1 VPEQSPIV
9 SLGGPSVPLVTGGLG
24 TVEVRWI
31 LPGQLDAA
39 VAGWFG
45 RFPAGLDSREDAYL
59 VHPVLRGLS
68 VKIRAGQLLE
78 VKQYQGS
85 PGILDAVGR
94 ARGRIECWRKWSF
107 PFGSLGPDGAGL
119 PGWTVVRKRRRMS
132 RFRLAGG
139 QLMAEVAERATG
151 PECGVELTEVRSGGQ
166 IWWSLG
172 LEATGPADSL
182 RSTLEGAAAL
192 MFAQAPPGDAELDM
206 GHCQSYAEWLSRH
219 RVTAAIHPREG
230 EEPAARRR
238 QDQGSSHEQRRE
250 RRTDTIRGRGTP
262 WPI

>member
-1 VPEQSPIV
+1 MKNWSRWPDLDASKRSKVPEHSPIA
-9 SLGGPSVPLVTGGLG
+9 SLTGPSVPSVIEGLS

-45 RFPAGLDSREDAYL
+45 RFPAAMDSREDAYL
-59 VHPVLRGLS
+59 VHPLPRGLS

-78 VKQYQGS
+78 VKQYHGS
-85 PGILDAVGR
+85 PGILDTVGR

-119 PGWTVVRKRRRMS
+119 PGWTVVHKRRRMS
-132 RFRLAGG
+132 RFRLAGR
-139 QLMAEVAERATG
+139 QLMADVAERATG
-151 PECGVELTEVRSGGQ
+151 PECGVELTEVRSGGET
-166 IWWSLG
+166 WWSLG
-172 LEATGPADSL
+172 LEATSPADSL

-206 GHCQSYAEWLSRH
+206 SHCQSYIEWLSRRPVPH
-219 RVTAAIHPREG
+219 VGETAALRLDA
-230 EEPAARRR
+230 PA
-238 QDQGSSHEQRRE
+238 
-250 RRTDTIRGRGTP
+250 
-262 WPI
+262 